1 MNSKHSLIRVL
12 LFETDSALSTAANK
26 ALHSSPAL
34 RLFQTHT
41 TSDPTHALKILESE
55 TIDLLLI
62 DADLDDHPDFS
73 LLKRLHAQAPKIPC
87 VALLR
92 ESDQK
97 ESMHILE
104 NGAWDYFLEG
114 QISDDIFP
122 VLLLRS
128 YERMRSQKIIHD
140 NEERFRLMIENAS
153 DVIFILDGTGVVSY
167 ASPSTQHILSHA
179 PDDLTGRN
187 ALDFIHRD
195 DRMKFLDD
203 FEKAFD
209 QGDRLASVQFRFRRA
224 DERWVH
230 LEGRGRIVPDRSGK
244 RVCILNSH
252 DISHR
257 IKLEE
262 ELRSLSLRDELT
274 GLHNRRSFVSFLDQ
288 QMKLRGRTKSKNL
301 YLLFIDLD
309 EFKGINDTLGHKVG
323 DQALIGASHV
333 LKNTFRDADI
343 IARLGGDEFVV
354 LLAENVREVNVD
366 GLKNRLWKGLA
377 DWNQKEI
384 RPYQLKMSVGVVEH
398 DPTAHKNTQEFLA
411 HADHLMYE
419 QKRKKKEAART

>member
-1 MNSKHSLIRVL
+1 ML

-26 ALHSSPAL
+26 ALHSSSAL
-34 RLFQTHT
+34 RLFQTQA
-41 TSDPTHALKILESE
+41 TSDFSTALNLIGNDSV
-55 TIDLLLI
+55 DVLLI
-62 DADLDDHPDFS
+62 DADLEDHPDFS
-73 LLKRLHAQAPKIPC
+73 LLKRLHHQNPKIPC

-92 ESDQK
+92 ETDQS

-104 NGAWDYFLEG
+104 NGAGDYFLEG

-128 YERMRSQKIIHD
+128 FERMRSQKIIHE

-153 DVIFILDGTGVVSY
+153 DVIFILDGSGVVSY
-167 ASPSTQHILSHA
+167 ASPSTQHILRHA
-179 PDDLTGRN
+179 PGDLTGRN

-195 DRMKFLDD
+195 DRMKFLGD
-203 FEKAFD
+203 FEKAFE

-224 DERWVH
+224 DENWVH

-252 DISHR
+252 DVSHR

-288 QMKLRGRTKSKNL
+288 QIKLRGRSKGKNL

-309 EFKGINDTLGHKVG
+309 EFKWINDNLGHKVG
-323 DQALIGASHV
+323 DQALMGASQV

-354 LLAENVREVNVD
+354 LLAENVRDVNVN
-366 GLKNRLWKGLA
+366 GLKDRLWSGLA
-377 DWNQKEI
+377 NWNQKEM

-398 DPTAHKNTQEFLA
+398 DPVAHKTTQEFLA

-419 QKRKKKEAART
+419 QKRQKKEARLSGNSGVSAGR